1 MKAVE
6 DMPTVYL
13 FVGRKSEATLCSEF
27 IPVIGQSLDVFVPME
42 IRTFRSLFQ
51 YLMELS
57 SQKPFNLVIDEF
69 QELGFSVAWRFPEG
83 TTEEQIDQTVNDL
96 IEEVIE
102 PNKLA
107 FDGSGYLSWEGL
119 ICMQEI
125 GKCTEEHQ
133 AIVRKWLEARKLED
147 VRTSE
152 LFDVW
157 WD

>member
-1 MKAVE
+1 M
-6 DMPTVYL
+6 
-13 FVGRKSEATLCSEF
+13 
-27 IPVIGQSLDVFVPME
+27 
-42 IRTFRSLFQ
+42 
-51 YLMELS
+51 
-57 SQKPFNLVIDEF
+57 
-69 QELGFSVAWRFPEG
+69 AWRFPEG
-83 TTEEQIDQTVNDL
+83 TSEEQIDKTVDDFIND
-96 IEEVIE
+96 VIE

-107 FDGSGYLSWEGL
+107 FDGSGYLAWEGL

-133 AIVRKWLEARKLED
+133 AIVRQWLEARNLEE

>member
-1 MKAVE
+1 MH
-6 DMPTVYL
+6 
-13 FVGRKSEATLCSEF
+13 
-27 IPVIGQSLDVFVPME
+27 
-42 IRTFRSLFQ
+42 
-51 YLMELS
+51 
-57 SQKPFNLVIDEF
+57 IDEF

-83 TTEEQIDQTVNDL
+83 TSEEEQIDQTVNDL

-152 LFDVW
+152 LLTSGGTKFDKGRQLPARFVLRSFMMRKTLLAVALSITALSAHA
-157 WD
+157 DYQCSDHAA

>member
-1 MKAVE
+1 MAKNRSRR
-6 DMPTVYL
+6 L
-13 FVGRKSEATLCSEF
+13 RKK
-27 IPVIGQSLDVFVPME
+27 MH
-42 IRTFRSLFQ
+42 
-51 YLMELS
+51 
-57 SQKPFNLVIDEF
+57 IDEF

-83 TTEEQIDQTVNDL
+83 TSEEQIDQTVNDL

-102 PNKLA
+102 PNNLA

-133 AIVRKWLEARKLED
+133 AIVRQWLEARKLED

>member
-1 MKAVE
+1 MCIHLNLMIFTKIIR
-6 DMPTVYL
+6 
-13 FVGRKSEATLCSEF
+13 GF
-27 IPVIGQSLDVFVPME
+27 IS
-42 IRTFRSLFQ
+42 
-51 YLMELS
+51 
-57 SQKPFNLVIDEF
+57 
-69 QELGFSVAWRFPEG
+69 AWRFPEG
-83 TTEEQIDQTVNDL
+83 TSEEQIDQTVNDL